1 MSYQSVWSSMFRQT
15 HWMVVSTSS
24 WIWAPTVACKS
35 GIKGIQVSGK
45 LGVKENQNT
54 NNQAHQNHH
63 KLQSPSPPSIHHK
76 VFTTKYSSR
85 SIYHQVFTTKYSP
98 PSIYHRVFTTNL
110 NLGIHRKLYEPH
122 LFPLAPI
129 LPLYTK
135 YFGEPEDRKNQVVM
149 NGNFDELMMLMIKIL

>member
-1 MSYQSVWSSMFRQT
+1 
-15 HWMVVSTSS
+15 MVVSTSS

-45 LGVKENQNT
+45 LGVKEDQNT
-54 NNQAHQNHH
+54 NNHIKIITNCSHR
-63 KLQSPSPPSIHHK
+63 
-76 VFTTKYSSR
+76 V
-85 SIYHQVFTTKYSP
+85 HQVFTTKYSP
-98 PSIYHRVFTTNL
+98 PNIHQEVFTTKYSPPSTYHQVFTTNL